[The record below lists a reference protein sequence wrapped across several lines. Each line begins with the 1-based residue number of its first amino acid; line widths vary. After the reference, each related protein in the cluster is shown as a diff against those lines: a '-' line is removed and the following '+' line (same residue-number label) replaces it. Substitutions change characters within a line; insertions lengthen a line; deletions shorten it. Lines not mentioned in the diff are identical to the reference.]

1 MELQWKTSKY
11 HSRWNKVI
19 TSKTTDADGETTYV
33 AEFGD
38 AGNYDVV
45 VSEPTSGVSTTVQIE
60 VVDVDR
66 IDLSASDEIVAK
78 DNDILITATVYSDN
92 VPVPGIAI
100 HIDSQDY
107 VTNSE
112 GKAVHSYT
120 GEGAGLTALY
130 AGCGN
135 CVEYITLNDVLMY
148 FSQANQKNF
157 NLDYTSKYSMSV
169 LRKFNGLQLSSNPQ
183 DEGMFLFNLANA
195 TNRKWKLDFD
205 VVSVTK
211 NTDIQVSGYAINYSA
226 LKNKPHITVNCTSG
240 DTKLVTTRVDDKT
253 TVVGTSTNKNNF
265 KPYIGVVGSIII
277 DNIILYEVE

>member
-1 MELQWKTSKY
+1 MT
-11 HSRWNKVI
+11 
-19 TSKTTDADGETTYV
+19 TSKTTDENGEATYI
-33 AEFGD
+33 AEFND

-45 VSEPTSGVSTTVQIE
+45 VSELTSGVSTTVQIE

-66 IDLSASDEIVAK
+66 IDLSASDDIVAK
-78 DNDILITATVYSDN
+78 DNDVLITATVYADN
-92 VPVPGIAI
+92 VPVPSIAI

-120 GEGAGLTALY
+120 GEGAGMIALY

-148 FSQANQKNF
+148 FSQANQKDF

-195 TNRKWKLDFD
+195 TNRRWKLDFD

-211 NTDIQVSGYAINYSA
+211 DTDIQVSGYAIHYSA
-226 LKNKPHITVNCTSG
+226 LKNKPHVTVNCTSG
-240 DTKLVTTRVDDKT
+240 DTKLVTTKVDDKT
-253 TVVGTSTNKNNF
+253 TVVGTTNNKSNF

-277 DNIILYEVE
+277 DNIILQEVL